1 MEDEYEPIGWVVRP
15 TARGSRDVMYFD
27 TTSWPGS
34 NWPASWGKVSVE
46 KVYRKANP
54 TKEEITILG

>member
-1 MEDEYEPIGWVVRP
+1 MVDDYEHIGWVARP

-34 NWPASWGKVSVE
+34 NWPAIWGPVSVE
-46 KVYRKANP
+46 KVYKKVNP
-54 TKEEITILG
+54 KEEIVLTG